1 MSSKN
6 TWIGIDSQVNRML
19 QKVLFIA
26 KELKVNKP
34 LNKKFVSYIVLDMK
48 NNDPLFN
55 TFTNDNSNEIYGK
68 LRQADYIIYQK

>member
-1 MSSKN
+1 
-6 TWIGIDSQVNRML
+6 
-19 QKVLFIA
+19 
-26 KELKVNKP
+26 
-34 LNKKFVSYIVLDMK
+34 MK

>member
-19 QKVLFIA
+19 QKLLFIA

-34 LNKKFVSYIVLDMK
+34 LNEKFVSYIVLDMK

>member
-34 LNKKFVSYIVLDMK
+34 LNEKFVSYIVLDMK